1 MNATTTPR
9 MGDIGTEQEETEIL
23 PLTEPYKVPETP
35 TVPAEPV
42 PA

>member
-1 MNATTTPR
+1 MNTSSIR

-23 PLTEPYKVPETP
+23 PLTEPYKVPDTP
-35 TVPAEPV
+35 PVPSQPV

>member
-1 MNATTTPR
+1 MTATTAPR

-23 PLTEPYKVPETP
+23 PLTEPVTVPETP
-35 TVPAEPV
+35 SVPAEPV

>member
-1 MNATTTPR
+1 MNHDIH

-23 PLTEPYKVPETP
+23 PLHQPIQVPD
-35 TVPAEPV
+35 VPPVPSEPV

>member
-1 MNATTTPR
+1 MSNTIH

-23 PLTEPYKVPETP
+23 PLTEPVKVPDTI
-35 TVPAEPV
+35 PAPSQPV